1 MIPARWRRNGG
12 WGRAMALP
20 ALLPFLLTACASDP
34 SAWLAG
40 ETLAPSMSDIGGKTP
55 PLVGRALWSGETSRA
70 QSQAYLVARNQAEWE
85 ALWDLIGR
93 PPPGN
98 LPKELMALGIFLGT
112 RTTTGYS
119 VDIVRVRSER
129 NVAQRDRLVVEFK
142 EKSPPEGQMTA
153 QMLTSPYAVIMVDR
167 SDAGVRYNK
176 LP

>member
-1 MIPARWRRNGG
+1 
-12 WGRAMALP
+12 MALP

-34 SAWLAG
+34 SVWLAG
-40 ETLAPSMSDIGGKTP
+40 ETLAPSMSDIGGKSP

-93 PPPGN
+93 PPPGD